1 MKNLESFLFLNLH
14 FRLLVK
20 ESPKEDDVLLILDM
34 TKMLK
39 LAMGDIN
46 QVYLQ
51 NEYSFFL
58 HSFLDSLK
66 YNEKMFESNVISSEG
81 NI

>member
-1 MKNLESFLFLNLH
+1 
-14 FRLLVK
+14 LVK

-81 NI
+81 NFFKSNF